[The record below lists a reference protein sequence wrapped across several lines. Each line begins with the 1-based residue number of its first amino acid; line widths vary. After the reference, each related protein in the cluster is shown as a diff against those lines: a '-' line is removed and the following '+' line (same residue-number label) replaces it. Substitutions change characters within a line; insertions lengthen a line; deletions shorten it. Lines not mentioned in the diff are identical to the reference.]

1 MLIGELGGA
10 PSPGRPGQEAQ
21 LHQVGFIYVF
31 QSHSL
36 FANGGSQGFQA
47 YGAAAII
54 LNDGSEHSAVYG
66 VQAEAIHFQPL
77 QGQVGSLPCDDAVG
91 ANLGKIPNPAQEPV
105 GDSGCAPAPGGNLLG
120 ALWVNFHAQEGGGP
134 GDDPGELLGGVQL
147 QPQGYAK
154 PVPQ

>member
-31 QSHSL
+31 QGHSL

-54 LNDGSEHSAVYG
+54 LNDGSVFSF
-66 VQAEAIHFQPL
+66 IR
-77 QGQVGSLPCDDAVG
+77 
-91 ANLGKIPNPAQEPV
+91 
-105 GDSGCAPAPGGNLLG
+105 LLFWF
-120 ALWVNFHAQEGGGP
+120 ARDFMEGEGI
-134 GDDPGELLGGVQL
+134 
-147 QPQGYAK
+147 
-154 PVPQ
+154 